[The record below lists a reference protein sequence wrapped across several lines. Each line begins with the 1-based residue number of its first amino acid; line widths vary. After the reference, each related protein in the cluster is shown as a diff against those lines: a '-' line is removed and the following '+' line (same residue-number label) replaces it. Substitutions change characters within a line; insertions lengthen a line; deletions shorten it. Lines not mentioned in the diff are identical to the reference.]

1 MNMKRC
7 FTGRDF
13 GRRVVCAVALALL
26 FLAFPPAFLAQEAA
40 PTCWVRGDR
49 ADLELRI
56 SPYDST
62 SVALDA
68 GSVKACYSRPRKLE
82 RPIFGRLVPFG
93 EPWRFGA
100 NEATA
105 IHVSTAAEIAGVAV
119 EPGWYSLIAVP
130 GEDEW
135 EVVVNRE
142 VRRWGVPID
151 EDVRHT
157 DVGSGDAP
165 ASRGVGAVELLT
177 MELEPRGPAS
187 ADLVVA
193 WDETRVRIPIVLE
206 SER

>member
-1 MNMKRC
+1 MNMTPRT
-7 FTGRDF
+7 TGRDF
-13 GRRVVCAVALALL
+13 GRPTIAAIAAIALCLAVPPALL
-26 FLAFPPAFLAQEAA
+26 AQQAT

-62 SVALDA
+62 SVALEA
-68 GSVKACYSRPRKLE
+68 GSVKACYSQPRKLG

-93 EPWRFGA
+93 KPWRFGA

-135 EVVVNRE
+135 EIVVNRE

-151 EDVRHT
+151 EDVRRM
-157 DVGSGDAP
+157 DVGSGSAP
-165 ASRGVGAVELLT
+165 ASRAVGAVELLT
-177 MELEPRGPAS
+177 MGLEPRGPAA

-193 WDETRVRIPIVLE
+193 WDETRVRIPIALDGE
-206 SER
+206 P

>member
-1 MNMKRC
+1 MRTKQP
-7 FTGRDF
+7 
-13 GRRVVCAVALALL
+13 VCALALALL
-26 FLAFPPAFLAQEAA
+26 SLAVPPAVPAQEAE

-62 SVALDA
+62 SVALEA
-68 GSVKACYSRPRKLE
+68 GSVKACYSQPRKLG

-135 EVVVNRE
+135 EIVVNRE

-151 EDVRHT
+151 EDVRLT
-157 DVGSGDAP
+157 DVGSGSAP
-165 ASRGVGAVELLT
+165 ASRAVGAVELLT

-193 WDETRVRIPIVLE
+193 WDETRVRISIVLDRE
-206 SER
+206 P